1 MFSVMIKHTYAG
13 SIWNELCS
21 ILLKRYIYEDLHY
34 RQYPLV
40 QKLPVKSWSLGSEKS
55 WLHKSKVTRNIQI
68 QNETSI
74 LYKNIRINIFQ
85 QHLKTPI

>member
-55 WLHKSKVTRNIQI
+55 WLHNQKWQ
-68 QNETSI
+68 E
-74 LYKNIRINIFQ
+74 IFKFTMKHQ
-85 QHLKTPI
+85 FYTKISE